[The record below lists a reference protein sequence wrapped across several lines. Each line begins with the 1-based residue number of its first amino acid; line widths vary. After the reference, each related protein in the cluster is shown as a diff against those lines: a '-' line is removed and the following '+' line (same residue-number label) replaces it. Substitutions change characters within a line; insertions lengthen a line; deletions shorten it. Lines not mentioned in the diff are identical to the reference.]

1 MSLTGSKSTPV
12 NEDGLTI
19 LKATYGVDTQS
30 VDVTTEI
37 KGMIQDGDLNFVV
50 SAQSLGIP
58 DPNPGASATQILQ
71 IQYRV
76 NGGHPKLE
84 KFTTGAQVAISV
96 PNVKRKKTNHSFS
109 LMKYIWGSI
118 VVFFVGLLVI
128 DGYKTGNYIFG
139 YRKESIVP
147 GLNGDTSTTVTY
159 ENVGAG
165 IILALITL
173 LSFGTSWMYVLL
185 PIALIFGFMRRQR

>member
-19 LKATYGVDTQS
+19 LKATYGIDTQS

-58 DPNPGASATQILQ
+58 DPNPGASATEILQ

-139 YRKESIVP
+139 YRKEVP
-147 GLNGDTSTTVTY
+147 GLNGDISVTY

-165 IILALITL
+165 IILALVTL

>member
-1 MSLTGSKSTPV
+1 MSLLSGSRSTPV

-19 LKATYGVDTQS
+19 LKASYGVDTQF
-30 VDVTTEI
+30 VDVTTEV
-37 KGMIQDGDLNFVV
+37 KGMVQNGDLDFVV

-58 DPNPGASATQILQ
+58 DPNPGSSATEIFQ

-84 KFTTGAQVAISV
+84 KYKTGEQVAISV
-96 PNVKRKKTNHSFS
+96 PNVPKSKSNHSFS

-139 YRKESIVP
+139 YRKEVP
-147 GLNGDTSTTVTY
+147 GLNGDFSVMY

-165 IILALITL
+165 IILGLITL